1 MYVVNKKNL
10 TFLYIGAYMLWKKNI
25 RSKSITKLYL
35 YIYVFVFIHI
45 CIYVST
51 YYDIILDIGHRY
63 VEKKSCTIY
72 NYIIYDEQNV

>member
-25 RSKSITKLYL
+25 RSKSITK
-35 YIYVFVFIHI
+35 

-51 YYDIILDIGHRY
+51 YSDIILDIGHRY
-63 VEKKSCTIY
+63 VEKSLAQF
-72 NYIIYDEQNV
+72 IIILFMTSKMCR

>member
-25 RSKSITKLYL
+25 RSKSITK
-35 YIYVFVFIHI
+35 

-63 VEKKSCTIY
+63 VEKSLAQF
-72 NYIIYDEQNV
+72 IIILFMTSKMCR